1 MNDAGSVKVEE
12 GRFIRALQTQR
23 NNAFDE
29 AALTAAALEQTLS
42 QLAAVREENAKLQA
56 RVADLEQVVA
66 DGA

>member
-1 MNDAGSVKVEE
+1 M
-12 GRFIRALQTQR
+12 
-23 NNAFDE
+23 
-29 AALTAAALEQTLS
+29 TAAALEQTLA